1 MKSFMSFVRN
11 LLFILVA
18 VFSGGTLF
26 VIANG
31 ITTGTE
37 LTPFNVAVANI
48 ILPLRTPFLTSIMFF
63 FTNIG
68 SPFVLAILAIFIAI
82 VLLLKH
88 DMFDALLYGVAIT
101 VSIVSF
107 MLLKDAYHITR
118 PFGGLVQ
125 FDTWSFPSGH
135 ATVATSFFF
144 ATGYAFMDKIKSII
158 GRVALVVGCVF
169 GAGIVSFSRV
179 YLGVHFALD
188 ILAGMALGILCV
200 STTVLVFNVFLQE
213 EKWRNKKLFGRIG
226 RLNR

>member
-31 ITTGTE
+31 VTTGTE
-37 LTPFNVAVANI
+37 LTPFNVAIANI
-48 ILPLRTPFLTSIMFF
+48 ILHMRTPLLTSIMLF

-68 SPFVLAILAIFIAI
+68 SPLVLGVLSLFIAI
-82 VLLLKH
+82 LLFLKR
-88 DMFDALLYGVAIT
+88 DTFDSLLYLVATMSSMI
-101 VSIVSF
+101 SF
-107 MLLKDAYHITR
+107 ALMKNAYHITR

-135 ATVATSFFF
+135 ATVATAFFF
-144 ATGYAFMDKIKSII
+144 ATGYTFLGKIRSVWGKILLI
-158 GRVALVVGCVF
+158 LGCVF
-169 GAGIVSFSRV
+169 GAAAVSFSRV

-188 ILAGMALGILCV
+188 TLAGTALGILCV
-200 STTVLVFNVFLQE
+200 SATVLIFNIFLEE
-213 EKWRNKKLFGRIG
+213 EKWRGKRFFGKIG